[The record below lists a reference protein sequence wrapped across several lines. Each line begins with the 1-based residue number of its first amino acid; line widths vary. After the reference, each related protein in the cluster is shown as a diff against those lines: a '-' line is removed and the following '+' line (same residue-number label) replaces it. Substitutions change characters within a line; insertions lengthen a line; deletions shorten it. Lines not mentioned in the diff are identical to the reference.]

1 MHVICAII
9 EEIITP
15 NNISGIKG
23 GDVSYVRI
31 ENEKECEG
39 RVRK

>member
-15 NNISGIKG
+15 NISGTEG
-23 GDVSYVRI
+23 NDVSYVRI